1 MTRLQQARKREKNVV
16 DAVQEPSKTEDARQ
30 SGRHNQLMATPGASR
45 LIDARARPI
54 RLIDLERR
62 ARFLSFVANGV

>member
-1 MTRLQQARKREKNVV
+1 MTRLRQARKREKNVV

-45 LIDARARPI
+45 LIDTRARPI